1 MLKVTL
7 AQLNYMVGDIS
18 GNIRRMREAAT
29 RAAAEQADLVVFSE
43 LSLCGYYPGDLLDE
57 PSCCRPLASSP
68 ICTGSWAHPRATTA
82 PANRCTTACWC

>member
-57 PSCCRPLASSP
+57 PSFLQRLDA
-68 ICTGSWAHPRATTA
+68 GLQELLQAR
-82 PANRCTTACWC
+82 